1 MTGTLY
7 VVSTPIGNL
16 EDITLRAL
24 RVLKS
29 VSLIACEDTRHSARL
44 LKHFQI
50 STPTVSYHDFNE
62 SERAGQIIARLERG
76 ESVALVS
83 DAGTPLLSDPGFVL
97 VREAIRQGIRVEPVP
112 GPSALLACLVAAGI
126 PVNEFYFAGFLPA
139 KAAQRRRRLRQL
151 IEYQTTIVF
160 YESSHR
166 IVETLEDLA
175 QLCPEIQLVV
185 GRELTKLHEEFLR
198 ARPVELLRHVQPK
211 GEFVVVLDARAPC
224 ELSAVAQAGR
234 QVEKSVTES
243 VEELMDQGLDRMA
256 ALKQVAKRLGIS
268 KSEAY
273 RRMQAEAT

>member
-1 MTGTLY
+1 MAGTLY
-7 VVSTPIGNL
+7 IVSTPIGNL

-24 RVLKS
+24 RILRS

-44 LKHFQI
+44 LQHFQI
-50 STPTVSYHDFNE
+50 STPTVSYYDFNE
-62 SERAGQIIARLERG
+62 SERTGQIIDRLQQG

-97 VREAIRQGIRVEPVP
+97 VRESIRAGIRIEPVP
-112 GPSALLACLVAAGI
+112 GSSALLACLVAAGF
-126 PVNEFYFAGFLPA
+126 PANEFFFAGFLPA

-151 IEYQTTIVF
+151 ISHKTTLVF

-166 IVETLEDLA
+166 IVETLEDLV
-175 QLCPEIQLVV
+175 QLCPDAPLAV

-198 ARPVELLRHVQPK
+198 AYPAQVLQQLGKDPK
-211 GEFVVVLDARAPC
+211 GEFVVVLDARM
-224 ELSAVAQAGR
+224 LSDREA
-234 QVEKSVTES
+234 EKSVAES
-243 VEELMDQGLDRMA
+243 VQELIDQGIDRMT

-273 RRMQAEAT
+273 RRMQEST

>member
-1 MTGTLY
+1 MAGTLY

-24 RVLKS
+24 RVLQS

-50 STPTVSYHDFNE
+50 STPTISYHDFNE

-97 VREAIRQGIRVEPVP
+97 VREAIREGIRIEPVP
-112 GPSALLACLVAAGI
+112 GSSALLACLVAAGI
-126 PVNEFYFAGFLPA
+126 PVTEFFFAGFLPA

-175 QLCPEIQLVV
+175 GLCPETQIVV

-198 ARPVELLRHVQPK
+198 ARPVELLRQLGAQPK
-211 GEFVVVLDARAPC
+211 GEFVVVLDARA
-224 ELSAVAQAGR
+224 LSDR

-273 RRMQAEAT
+273 RRMQAEAI